1 MIPLIRSEPKMQEK
15 AVLQRQI
22 ETGGARIAL
31 TARAA
36 AKLIVEAAA
45 LVALGAD
52 DVQTPELDDLLMLL
66 LTNVLILEE
75 LGFEDRTLIA
85 SCGSLRQKLRISA
98 Q

>member
-1 MIPLIRSEPKMQEK
+1 MIPLIRSEK

-36 AKLIVEAAA
+36 AKLIVDAAA

-66 LTNVLILEE
+66 LTDVLILEE

-85 SCGSLRQKLRISA
+85 SRGGLRQKLRVSA